1 MALKLKFKDNIMMRP
16 VRAIM
21 LFLLAVVLVL
31 SGCRNKPLDVD
42 ISGIDLHVELE
53 RFDRDLF
60 EMDQDTMDASI
71 GALYSR
77 YGDFFDVFNVHVI
90 SIGQASSRRYSS
102 YLSMFINDPTNREVY
117 EYTNRIFNSTS
128 EIEDRLSNGFRH
140 YLYHYPDSL
149 PPRVVAYVSRFNQG
163 LFTVD
168 QFVGVGLDQYLGS
181 DCDYYQQ
188 MGTPNYLVQKKEP
201 ARLPVDVMLAWA
213 TQLYPY
219 NDSLDNVLARM
230 IYHGQ
235 LSWFV
240 GAMYPELEEQ
250 MIMGF
255 ANDQMKWCG
264 NNEKQMWT
272 HLVEEKLLFSTDPM
286 NIRKL
291 VEDAPY
297 TRFYTSESPGRAAV
311 WQGWQII
318 KAYAEH
324 NPKLSVH
331 QVMSQRN
338 YQELLRLSRYNP

>member
-1 MALKLKFKDNIMMRP
+1 MNMMRP
-16 VRAIM
+16 VQRTM
-21 LFLLAVVLVL
+21 LFLSGIALLI
-31 SGCRNKPLDVD
+31 SGCRSNPLDVD
-42 ISGIDLHVELE
+42 LSGVDLNFELE

-60 EMDQDTMDASI
+60 EMGQDTMDVAI
-71 GALYSR
+71 DALYKH

-117 EYTNRIFNSTS
+117 EFTKVIFASTTELETALS
-128 EIEDRLSNGFRH
+128 EGFRH

-149 PPRVVAYVSRFNQG
+149 APRVVAYVSRFNQG
-163 LFTVD
+163 LFTVGS
-168 QFVGVGLDQYLGS
+168 FVGVGLDQYLGS
-181 DCDYYQQ
+181 DCKYYRQ
-188 MGTPNYLVQKKEP
+188 MGTPIYQAQKKEP
-201 ARLPVDVMLAWA
+201 VRVPVDVMSAWA
-213 TQLYPY
+213 TQLYQY
-219 NDSLDNVLARM
+219 NDSLDNALSRM

-235 LSWFV
+235 LAWFV
-240 GAMYPELEEQ
+240 GAMFPDLDEQ
-250 MIMGF
+250 LNMGF
-255 ANDQMKWCG
+255 TDEQIKWCR
-264 NNEKQMWT
+264 NKEKQMLT

-286 NIRKL
+286 NIIKL

-311 WQGWQII
+311 WQGWQIV
-318 KAYAEH
+318 KAFSER